1 MGGNT
6 GNLRTLRISA
16 TGGYRTFTSLV
27 ADGASAGAGSMRRVY
42 GYYTRNGTVNEF
54 YKKVFDI
61 NYGQFKSRSMQF
73 I

>member
-6 GNLRTLRISA
+6 GNLRTLRVSA
-16 TGGYRTFTSLV
+16 TGGCRTFTSLL
-27 ADGASAGAGSMRRVY
+27 ADGASAGAGGMRRIY
-42 GYYTRNGTVNEF
+42 GYYTRNGTVESF
-54 YKKVFDI
+54 YKSVFDI